1 MKDFKGVKRRVKI
14 SCRGCEDCQ
23 NKDKKCSECYEFSEF
38 VDRWRRFGDPIEL
51 DQLRQE
57 IKEKFYP
64 KRKF

>member
-1 MKDFKGVKRRVKI
+1 MESKAKYEKTKRFLRA
-14 SCRGCEDCQ
+14 CEDCQ